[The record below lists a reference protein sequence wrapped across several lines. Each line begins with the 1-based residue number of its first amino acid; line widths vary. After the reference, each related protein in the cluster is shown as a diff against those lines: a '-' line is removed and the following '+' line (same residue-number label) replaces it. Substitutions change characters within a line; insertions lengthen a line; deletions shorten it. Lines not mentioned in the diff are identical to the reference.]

1 MKKMIYFQI
10 FFSFLIFIAANF
22 YLGRKGWVFIKTV
35 IPKISVYLYW
45 AMFIFIALSFI
56 IARLSKDKVPH
67 FLEKLLNILGG
78 YWIAAFLYFIIL
90 LGVIDIVKLILGIK
104 RFEFI
109 GTKTLQNIYF
119 IFNIGALIIVAILLV
134 YGTYNAL
141 NLKTTK
147 YSIKISKDAGNLK
160 KLNIVMLSDL
170 HLGDIVDKQ
179 RLSKM
184 VIKINELN
192 PDIVILAGDIIDDY
206 IQPFIDQEMGVEFK
220 KIHSKYGVYAV
231 FGNHEYYGG
240 GVDKIAYEYENSA
253 NFNLLR
259 DKTVKINNSFYL
271 VGREDLSSE
280 RYSKSKRKTMDELL
294 SGTDKLLPIIV
305 IDHQPVKFSEGEK
318 AGVDLQFSGHTHNG
332 QLLPANIVTKRL
344 FENDFGLL
352 TKGTYNVVVSS
363 GAGTWGPPIRIGTS
377 SEIVQVELEFK
388 Q

>member
-1 MKKMIYFQI
+1 MIYFQI
-10 FFSFLIFIAANF
+10 LFSFIIFIAANV
-22 YLGRKGWVFIKTV
+22 YVGKKGWLLINIA
-35 IPKISVYLYW
+35 IPKISIYLYW
-45 AMFIFIALSFI
+45 AMFIFIALSFV
-56 IARLSKDKVPH
+56 IARLSKDKIPH
-67 FLEKLLNILGG
+67 FFEKFLNVLGG
-78 YWIAAFLYFIIL
+78 YWLAAFLYFIIL
-90 LGVIDIVKLILGIK
+90 LGVIDVVKLILGIK
-104 RFEFI
+104 RLAFI

-119 IFNIGALIIVAILLV
+119 VSNMGALIIVIILLV
-134 YGTYNAL
+134 YGTYNAT

-147 YSIKISKDAGNLK
+147 YSIKISKDAGELK

-206 IQPFIDQEMGVEFK
+206 IKPFIDQEMGAEFK

-240 GVDKIAYEYENSA
+240 AIDKIAFEYENSA
-253 NFNLLR
+253 NLNLLR
-259 DKTVKINNSFYL
+259 DRTVKINNSFYL
-271 VGREDLSSE
+271 VGREDLSYE
-280 RYSKSKRKTMDELL
+280 RYSKSKRKKIDELL
-294 SGTDKLLPIIV
+294 RDTDKHLPIIV
-305 IDHQPVKFSEGEK
+305 IDHQPVNFSEGEK

-363 GAGTWGPPIRIGTS
+363 GVGTWGPPIRIGTA
-377 SEIVQVELEFK
+377 SEIVQVEVEFK

>member
-1 MKKMIYFQI
+1 MVYLQI
-10 FFSFLIFIAANF
+10 FFSFFIFIAANI
-22 YLGRKGWVFIKTV
+22 YLGRKGWSFINTT

-67 FLEKLLNILGG
+67 FLEKFLNILGG

-90 LGVIDIVKLILGIK
+90 LGVIDIVKLLLGIK
-104 RFEFI
+104 MFEFI
-109 GTKTLQNIYF
+109 GAKTLQNIYF
-119 IFNIGALIIVAILLV
+119 IANTSALIIVVILLV
-134 YGTYNAL
+134 YGTYNAT
-141 NLKTTK
+141 NIKTTK
-147 YSIKISKDAGNLK
+147 YSLKISKDAGNLK

-184 VIKINELN
+184 VVKINELN

-206 IQPFIDQEMGVEFK
+206 IQPFIDQEMGEQFK
-220 KIHSKYGVYAV
+220 KIQSKYGVYAV

-240 GVDKIAYEYENSA
+240 GVDKIAFEYENSA
-253 NFNLLR
+253 NLNLLR
-259 DKTVKINNSFYL
+259 DKTVKVNNSFYL

-280 RYSKSKRKTMDELL
+280 RYSKLKRKTMDELL
-294 SGTDKLLPIIV
+294 IGTDEFLPIIV
-305 IDHQPVKFSEGEK
+305 IDHQPVNFSEGEK

-363 GAGTWGPPIRIGTS
+363 GVGTWGPPIRIGTS
-377 SEIVQVELEFK
+377 SEIVQVEVDFK
-388 Q
+388 

>member
-1 MKKMIYFQI
+1 MIYFQI
-10 FFSFLIFIAANF
+10 FFSFLIFIAANL
-22 YLGRKGWVFIKTV
+22 YLGKKGWLFVNTA
-35 IPKISVYLYW
+35 IPIVSSYLYW
-45 AMFIFIALSFI
+45 AMFIFIALSFV
-56 IARLSKDKVPH
+56 IARISKDRVPH
-67 FLEKLLNILGG
+67 FFEKFLNILGG
-78 YWIAAFLYFIIL
+78 YWLAAFLYFIIL

-109 GTKTLQNIYF
+109 GAKTIQNIYY
-119 IFNIGALIIVAILLV
+119 ISNMGAIIIVAILLI
-134 YGTYNAL
+134 YGTYNAT

-147 YSIKISKDAGNLK
+147 YAIKISKDAGNLK

-206 IQPFIDQEMGVEFK
+206 IQSFIDQEMGAEFK

-240 GVDKIAYEYENSA
+240 GVEKITYEYENSA

-271 VGREDLSSE
+271 VGRDDLSSE
-280 RYSKSKRKTMDELL
+280 RYTKSKRKTMEELL
-294 SGTDKLLPIIV
+294 IGTDKLLPIIV

-318 AGVDLQFSGHTHNG
+318 AGVDLQFSGHTHSG
-332 QLLPANIVTKRL
+332 QLLPANIITKRL

-363 GAGTWGPPIRIGTS
+363 GVGTWGPPIRIGTS
-377 SEIVQVELEFK
+377 SEIVQVEVEFK
-388 Q
+388 

>member
-1 MKKMIYFQI
+1 MIYFQI
-10 FFSFLIFIAANF
+10 FFSILIFIAANL
-22 YLGRKGWVFIKTV
+22 YVGKKGWLFINTA
-35 IPKISVYLYW
+35 IPKISIYLYW
-45 AMFIFIALSFI
+45 AMFIFIAFSFI

-67 FLEKLLNILGG
+67 SFEKFLNILGG
-78 YWIAAFLYFIIL
+78 YWLAAFLYFIIL
-90 LGVIDIVKLILGIK
+90 LGAIDIVKLILGIK
-104 RFEFI
+104 SIEFI
-109 GTKTLQNIYF
+109 GAKTLQNIYF
-119 IFNIGALIIVAILLV
+119 IANTSALIIVAILLV
-134 YGTYNAL
+134 YGTYNAT

-147 YSIKISKDAGNLK
+147 YSIKINKDAGNLK
-160 KLNIVMLSDL
+160 NLNIVMLSDL

-184 VIKINELN
+184 VIEINKLN

-206 IQPFIDQEMGVEFK
+206 IQPFIDQGMGVEFK

-240 GVDKIAYEYENSA
+240 GIDKIAYEYENSA

-259 DKTVKINNSFYL
+259 DKTVKINNSFYI
-271 VGREDLSSE
+271 VGREDLSFE
-280 RYSKSKRKTMDELL
+280 RYSKSKRKTIDELL

-318 AGVDLQFSGHTHNG
+318 AGVDLQFSGHTHKG
-332 QLLPANIVTKRL
+332 QLLPANIVTKKL

-363 GAGTWGPPIRIGTS
+363 GVGTWGPPIRIGTS
-377 SEIVQVELEFK
+377 SEIVQVEVEFK
-388 Q
+388 

>member
-1 MKKMIYFQI
+1 MIYFQI
-10 FFSFLIFIAANF
+10 FFSFLIFIAANI
-22 YLGRKGWVFIKTV
+22 YVGKKGWLFINTA
-35 IPKISVYLYW
+35 IPKISIYLYW
-45 AMFIFIALSFI
+45 AMFIFIAVSFI

-67 FLEKLLNILGG
+67 FFEKFLNILGG
-78 YWIAAFLYFIIL
+78 YWLAAFLYFIIL

-104 RFEFI
+104 RLTFI
-109 GTKTLQNIYF
+109 GSKTIQNIYF
-119 IFNIGALIIVAILLV
+119 ISNMGALVIVAVLLI
-134 YGTYNAL
+134 YGTYNAS

-147 YSIKISKDAGNLK
+147 YSLKISKDAGNLK

-184 VIKINELN
+184 IIKINLLN

-206 IQPFIDQEMGVEFK
+206 IQPFIEQDMGAEFK

-240 GVDKIAYEYENSA
+240 AMDKIGYEYENSA
-253 NFNLLR
+253 SFNLLR
-259 DKTVKINNSFYL
+259 DKTVKIDNSFYL
-271 VGREDLSSE
+271 VGRDDLSSE
-280 RYSKSKRKTMDELL
+280 RYTKLKRKPMDELL
-294 SGTDKLLPIIV
+294 LGTDKLLPIIV

-318 AGVDLQFSGHTHNG
+318 AGVDLQFSGHTHSG
-332 QLLPANIVTKRL
+332 QLLPANIVTKKL

-352 TKGTYNVVVSS
+352 TKGSYNVIVSS
-363 GAGTWGPPIRIGTS
+363 GVGTWGPPIRIGTS

-388 Q
+388 